1 VLFSAHADRTMY
13 VAASAHEDD
22 DFAPY
27 VLRSTD
33 LGRSWTSIV
42 TSLPPRVPVFALAE
56 DPARPGLLVA
66 GTELGIHATLDDGA
80 SWFSLKLN
88 LPTVGVHDIVIHP
101 RERDLIIGTH
111 GRGIWILD
119 SIRGL
124 EGLTPE
130 VAARD
135 AAIFAPRPAVQM
147 PRFDRGRSSLG
158 SAYYTAPNPP
168 DGALIDF
175 YVNARVTA
183 PVTLEIFDASGTRVR
198 ALDLGPR
205 EQIAGLRRAVWDMR
219 RDPTPPA
226 AGRSGPGTGGEPGPP
241 QGRGGR
247 GGGVLPAGKYEAR
260 LTVGGEI
267 LRAEVVI
274 RAVQ

>member
-1 VLFSAHADRTMY
+1 
-13 VAASAHEDD
+13 
-22 DFAPY
+22 
-27 VLRSTD
+27 
-33 LGRSWTSIV
+33 
-42 TSLPPRVPVFALAE
+42 VPVFALAE
-56 DPARPGLLVA
+56 DPVRPGLLFA
-66 GTELGIHATLDDGA
+66 GTELGIHTTLNDGA
-80 SWFSLKLN
+80 SWLSLKLN

-124 EGLTPE
+124 EGVTPE

-158 SAYYTAPNPP
+158 YAYYTAPNPP
-168 DGALIDF
+168 DGAFIDF
-175 YVNARVTA
+175 YVNPRVTA

-219 RDPTPPA
+219 RDPTAPQPGGRVGG
-226 AGRSGPGTGGEPGPP
+226 AGAGGEQAPP

-247 GGGVLPAGKYEAR
+247 GGAMAPAGKYEAR
-260 LTVGGEI
+260 LTVGGE
-267 LRAEVVI
+267 LHRAEVVI
-274 RAVQ
+274 RANNQ